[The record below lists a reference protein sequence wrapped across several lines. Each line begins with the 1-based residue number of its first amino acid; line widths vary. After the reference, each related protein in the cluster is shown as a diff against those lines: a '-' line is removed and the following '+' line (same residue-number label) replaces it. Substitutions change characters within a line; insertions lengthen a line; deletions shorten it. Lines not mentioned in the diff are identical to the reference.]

1 MNPPNRIASQ
11 QPCQWAGTRPPQ
23 TPLQHGRKKRAG
35 NPFAFPA
42 GKLYNAPMLKRKA
55 RQFLRSLKEG
65 GKVLLSSVIGVLSL
79 ALNFYFVWTSRD
91 WSGQPYY
98 DLYQQVITVTAAT
111 AAVAIAVVI
120 YSSEV
125 VKVFGETFLAKR
137 YSAGR
142 EDGLEEGV
150 EKGRKEGLVE
160 GREEGLVEGREEGLV
175 EGRVEGREEGL
186 VEGREERDAELLTL
200 LEERPELTLDQFK
213 ELLRSRNAP
222 RNGKSPGTVQED

>member
-1 MNPPNRIASQ
+1 MP
-11 QPCQWAGTRPPQ
+11 
-23 TPLQHGRKKRAG
+23 
-35 NPFAFPA
+35 
-42 GKLYNAPMLKRKA
+42 PMLKRKA
-55 RQFLRSLKEG
+55 RQFLQALKEG
-65 GKVLLSSVIGVLSL
+65 GKILLSSLIGVLSL
-79 ALNFYFVWTSRD
+79 AINFFFVWTSRD

-137 YSAGR
+137 YTAGR

-150 EKGRKEGLVE
+150 EKGRKEGLVAGREE

-175 EGRVEGREEGL
+175 AGREEGREEGL
-186 VEGREERDAELLTL
+186 VEGRDERDAELLTL

-222 RNGKSPGTVQED
+222 RNGKGPETIQGD

>member
-1 MNPPNRIASQ
+1 
-11 QPCQWAGTRPPQ
+11 
-23 TPLQHGRKKRAG
+23 
-35 NPFAFPA
+35 
-42 GKLYNAPMLKRKA
+42 MLKRKA

-150 EKGRKEGLVE
+150 EKGRKEGLAE
-160 GREEGLVEGREEGLV
+160 GREEGLVEGREEG
-175 EGRVEGREEGL
+175 REEGL
-186 VEGREERDAELLTL
+186 VEGREEGREERDAELLTL
-200 LEERPELTLDQFK
+200 LDERPELTLDQFK

-222 RNGKSPGTVQED
+222 RNGKSPGTAPKD

>member
-1 MNPPNRIASQ
+1 MP
-11 QPCQWAGTRPPQ
+11 
-23 TPLQHGRKKRAG
+23 
-35 NPFAFPA
+35 
-42 GKLYNAPMLKRKA
+42 PMLKRKA
-55 RQFLRSLKEG
+55 RQFLQALKEG
-65 GKVLLSSVIGVLSL
+65 GKILLSSVIGVLSL
-79 ALNFYFVWTSRD
+79 AINFFFVWTSRD

-137 YSAGR
+137 YTAGR

-150 EKGRKEGLVE
+150 EKGRKEGLVA
-160 GREEGLVEGREEGLV
+160 GREEGLVEGREEG
-175 EGRVEGREEGL
+175 REEGL
-186 VEGREERDAELLTL
+186 VAGREEGRDERDAELLTL
-200 LEERPELTLDQFK
+200 LEERPELTLGQFK

-222 RNGKSPGTVQED
+222 RNGKGPETIQGD

>member
-1 MNPPNRIASQ
+1 
-11 QPCQWAGTRPPQ
+11 
-23 TPLQHGRKKRAG
+23 
-35 NPFAFPA
+35 
-42 GKLYNAPMLKRKA
+42 MLKRKA
-55 RQFLRSLKEG
+55 RQFLQALKEG
-65 GKVLLSSVIGVLSL
+65 GKILLSSVIGVLSL
-79 ALNFYFVWTSRD
+79 AINFFFVWTSRD

-137 YSAGR
+137 YTAGR

-150 EKGRKEGLVE
+150 EKGRKEGLVAGREE

-175 EGRVEGREEGL
+175 AGREEGL
-186 VEGREERDAELLTL
+186 VEGREEGRDERDAELLTL

-222 RNGKSPGTVQED
+222 RNGKGPETIQAD